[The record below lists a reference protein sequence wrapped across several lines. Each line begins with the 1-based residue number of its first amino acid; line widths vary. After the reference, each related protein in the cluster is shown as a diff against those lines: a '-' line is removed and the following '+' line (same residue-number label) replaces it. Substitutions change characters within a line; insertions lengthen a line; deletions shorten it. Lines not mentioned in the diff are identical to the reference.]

1 MRIGVHIGATDI
13 DTIALAA
20 NGSALM
26 RERVP
31 SGTARYEETLDILKS
46 LVGLAERRTG
56 KSGTVGI
63 AFPGSIS
70 AKTGRVKNSNNAHLI
85 GANIVADAQSKLG
98 RELRFSNDAN
108 CFTLSEASDGS
119 GTGCHVVVG
128 VILDAG
134 VGGGMT
140 IDKNILAG
148 ANAIAG
154 EWGHNP
160 LPWSN
165 DEESA
170 RVRCYCGKAGCT
182 EQFLS
187 ISGLQRA
194 FKARSGQYANID
206 DIFRATSAGEANA
219 VSCMAEYIDRLA
231 RALAAVIN
239 VIDPDVIVL
248 GGSLSTVLRDYNSLQ
263 DTVARYAFTDRLDTR
278 IRPALHGDAS
288 TVRGAAML
296 WPA

>member
-1 MRIGVHIGATDI
+1 MRIGVNIGATEI
-13 DTIALAA
+13 DAIALAA
-20 NGSALM
+20 NGSTLT

-56 KSGTVGI
+56 KNGTVGI
-63 AFPGSIS
+63 ALSGSIS
-70 AKTGRVKNSNNAHLI
+70 AKTGRIKNSNNAHLI
-85 GANIVADAQSKLG
+85 GANIVADAKNKLG
-98 RELRFSNDAN
+98 REIRIANDAN
-108 CFTLSEASDGS
+108 CFTLSEATDGS
-119 GTGCHVVVG
+119 GTGCHIVTG

-140 IDKNILAG
+140 IDKTILAG

-170 RVRCYCGKAGCT
+170 RVRCYCGKTGCIQ
-182 EQFLS
+182 QFLS
-187 ISGLQRA
+187 TSGLQRA
-194 FKARSGQYANID
+194 YKARSGQYASVD
-206 DIFRATSAGEANA
+206 DIFRATSAGEAKA
-219 VSCMAEYIDRLA
+219 ASCVAEYIDRLA

-248 GGSLSTVLRDYNSLQ
+248 GGSLSTALRDYNTLH
-263 DTVARYAFTDRLDTR
+263 DAVARYAFTDRLDTR